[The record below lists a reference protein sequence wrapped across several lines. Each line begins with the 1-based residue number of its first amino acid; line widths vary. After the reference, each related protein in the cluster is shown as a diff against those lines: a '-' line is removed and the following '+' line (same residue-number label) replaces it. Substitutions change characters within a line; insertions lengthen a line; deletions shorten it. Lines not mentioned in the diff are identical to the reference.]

1 MAKRRVAARGR
12 AWVALALFGFV
23 LIAAGVIWRRTAGIA
38 RSREIRTLEQQ
49 RVQLESERAQLE
61 SDVRN
66 LSSRSVLAP
75 LVEHRLDMRVP
86 NDSQVDILPRPRSTP

>member
-12 AWVALALFGFV
+12 AWVALALCGFV

-38 RSREIRTLEQQ
+38 RSRDLQALEQ
-49 RVQLESERAQLE
+49 RRSQLESERAQLE
-61 SDVRN
+61 SDVRD

-75 LVEHRLDMRVP
+75 LVERRLDMRVP
-86 NDSQVDILPRPRSTP
+86 NDSQVVILKRPKPAP

>member
-12 AWVALALFGFV
+12 ARVALALFGFV

-38 RSREIRTLEQQ
+38 RSREIRVLEQR

-61 SDVRN
+61 SDVRD

-75 LVEHRLDMRVP
+75 LVERRLDMHVP
-86 NDSQVDILPRPRSTP
+86 NDTQVVILQRSRPSP

>member
-23 LIAAGVIWRRTAGIA
+23 LIAAGVIWRRTAGIT
-38 RSREIRTLEQQ
+38 RSRDIRVLEQR

-61 SDVRN
+61 SDVRD

-75 LVEHRLDMRVP
+75 LVERRLGMRVP
-86 NDSQVDILPRPRSTP
+86 NDSQVVILSRSRSAP